1 MLTGRKPGDAE
12 MRPSKKREAE
22 KFALKVITAFTLA
35 HSITLAMSVFGWV
48 NLPDKWI
55 ESVIA
60 LSISISALLNLQN
73 RVHFSH
79 WKLAFFF
86 GLIHGMGFANGLK
99 ELGLSTTYF
108 LETLFAFNLGVELGQ
123 ISAVLLVGVPVVLM
137 AKETQTKQRIMTYG
151 SIGVLLISAVWL
163 VQRVSS

>member
-1 MLTGRKPGDAE
+1 MIDG
-12 MRPSKKREAE
+12 
-22 KFALKVITAFTLA
+22 
-35 HSITLAMSVFGWV
+35 H
-48 NLPDKWI
+48 
-55 ESVIA
+55 
-60 LSISISALLNLQN
+60 
-73 RVHFSH
+73 
-79 WKLAFFF
+79 
-86 GLIHGMGFANGLK
+86 K

-123 ISAVLLVGVPVVLM
+123 ISAVLLVGVPVVLL